1 MSMSKPIL
9 AAAALLLLAAAPADA
24 QGPTDPDPTFSQ
36 VTPAYPGQVS
46 LFCLPNGLG
55 DPLTQAFAF
64 GGQQVNARVRFQ
76 AMNAMNMPISGLA
89 VDRMW
94 LENLAGSLYL
104 CPPNPIRFASVP
116 SMPTDPAGI
125 TEFTGP
131 IFAGGYTGPGQPLQV
146 FVEWTNGLVVPIP
159 PSLNI
164 SLNSPDLNGDGA
176 VNLSDV
182 TIFSQDYFGSY
193 NYRSDF
199 FWDGALNLSD
209 VSRMAQGLNSVC
221 P

>member
-9 AAAALLLLAAAPADA
+9 AAVLLLCGAATVHA
-24 QGPTDPDPTFSQ
+24 QGPSDPDPVFSQ
-36 VTPAYPGQVS
+36 VTPAYAGQVS

-64 GGQQVNARVRFQ
+64 GGQQVDARVRFQ
-76 AMNAMNMPISGLA
+76 AMNAQNMPIVGLP
-89 VDRMW
+89 VERMW
-94 LENLAGSLYL
+94 LENLVGNLYL
-104 CPPNPIRFASVP
+104 CPPNPLRFASVA

-146 FVEWTNGLVVPIP
+146 FVEWANGLVVPIP
-159 PSLNI
+159 PNLNI
-164 SLNSPDLNGDGA
+164 SLNSPDLNGDGV
-176 VNLSDV
+176 VNLGDV
-182 TIFSQDYFGSY
+182 VIFTQDFFGPY

-199 FWDGALNLSD
+199 FWDGVLNLSD
-209 VSRMAQGLNSVC
+209 VARMSQGLNTVC